1 MSERY
6 RHVNGR
12 LGLDSEGTIHVQ
24 PNAGKYGTSVFR
36 AVRGEMPEYGDWLTP
51 VYRRA

>member
-6 RHVNGR
+6 RYMNGR
-12 LGLDSEGTIHVQ
+12 LVPDSEATIHVQ
-24 PNAGKYGTSVFR
+24 SNAVKYGTSVFR

-51 VYRRA
+51 VYGRA